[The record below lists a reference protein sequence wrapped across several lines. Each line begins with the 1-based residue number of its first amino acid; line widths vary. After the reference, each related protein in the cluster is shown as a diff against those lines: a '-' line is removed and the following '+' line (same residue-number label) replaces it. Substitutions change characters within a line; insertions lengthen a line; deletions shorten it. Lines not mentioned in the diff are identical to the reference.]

1 MKFTIKFFGAIQKI
15 ETENKKKKNRILRSI
30 RWKNQQCDSWTTTDM
45 LKHQV
50 TPSLIHQE
58 DVDLLW
64 SWLLNGSP
72 TSHWPCGLKQ
82 GTTTHSA
89 SVSFF
94 FFFWP
99 CPEARGIL
107 VSQPGIKPASLHWR
121 HTVITTRCRG
131 GKSFLLFN
139 DKGGNSLT
147 LQRKEHR
154 LDKYFLPSFFLP
166 MNRKDDL
173 KSRLIKHLEVNQGG
187 SRE

>member
-1 MKFTIKFFGAIQKI
+1 MKKSAVWQLNHHQHA
-15 ETENKKKKNRILRSI
+15 ETPGHTEP
-30 RWKNQQCDSWTTTDM
+30 D
-45 LKHQV
+45 
-50 TPSLIHQE
+50 PS
-58 DVDLLW
+58 
-64 SWLLNGSP
+64 GG
-72 TSHWPCGLKQ
+72 CGLALELTPERQ
-82 GTTTHSA
+82 PHLSLAMWPEAGNHYSL
-89 SVSFF
+89 SFSFLLLF
-94 FFFWP
+94 FLALP
-99 CPEARGIL
+99 PEARGIL

-131 GKSFLLFN
+131 GTSFLLFN